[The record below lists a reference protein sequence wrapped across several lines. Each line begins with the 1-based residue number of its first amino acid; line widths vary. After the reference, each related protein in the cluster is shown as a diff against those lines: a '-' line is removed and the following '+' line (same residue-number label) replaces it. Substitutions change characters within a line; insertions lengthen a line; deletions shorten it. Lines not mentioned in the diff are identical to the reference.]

1 MPNENKFLDANGVQY
16 LWSKVNMNDYPN
28 NETLISVIDA
38 IDDSITEVDNRVL
51 NLENGKTTNLLGS
64 YTTIEKYQIGS
75 QSILTADCEW
85 KENAYLLPDGSV
97 SSWENSAYCCMQSYV
112 PVKPQLTYVMFYNQK
127 PINFIHYAF
136 YDSSYRLLVHKTV
149 GTTMAVAPAG
159 AAYLRTSII
168 LSSFGINNGEFAVD
182 ENGHITNPT
191 GLLEIYQQSHTNYIP
206 GEYSEREIL
215 SKENCYIPW
224 ERILT
229 NSIELKHLGFVNE
242 YPAMNLCDP
251 TKLTS
256 GYNNGQNKFGV
267 IWENESY
274 ICTEP
279 LSVNGGDKLSFW
291 RLSASKA
298 SATPIAIRFITSWD
312 KDCQLIES
320 VPYVT
325 QYTVPENGIYVMVT
339 FSLDTL
345 MNDKKLAYIQR
356 YDITDIYQGYKLPL
370 ENICKIQQDAIDGN
384 VSTTLHVC
392 LPPEICIPSGK
403 TVELYNNECCLEAD
417 KYHIQ
422 WIGDYGTAYDWKYS
436 ITGNDNLIGKD
447 FTLTMNIINDNLDV
461 MEQTTTTIKF
471 VSSTITNSQLI
482 IPIGDSLTN
491 GKSWLKEIY
500 ATLSNNKIAFRGT
513 RGTTDPSLVNGI
525 THEGRSGAGT
535 DWYNLNSSYAFDENG
550 LSTLPD
556 VTSNPFWNTNT
567 NSFDFDYYC
576 NSVADG
582 GAGYFQDATKNNI
595 SITPTGVLIF
605 LGANGVQLDATPAVT
620 DIVTLINN
628 IRKSDKGA
636 SIPIF
641 VVNTHY
647 RAPYIV
653 ATSADGFET
662 NSAGDYK
669 FENDVKYQNLM
680 IKLNNTLIEMENV
693 FIVPV
698 NVTHDSAHNFPYVME
713 NVNPYN
719 TSEQIKKYTD
729 TIHPSEAGYKQMAV
743 TMFGSICAHAQ

>member
-1 MPNENKFLDANGVQY
+1 MPNENKYLDANGVKY
-16 LWSKVNMNDYPN
+16 LWSKINMNDYPN

-38 IDDSITEVDNRVL
+38 IDGSISDVNDRVT
-51 NLENGKTTNLLGS
+51 NLENGKTVSLLGS
-64 YTTIEKYQIGS
+64 YTTIEKYQTGN
-75 QSILTADCEW
+75 QSILPADCEW
-85 KENAYLLPDGSV
+85 KANSYLLTDGSV
-97 SSWENSAYCCMQSYV
+97 SSWENSAYCCTQSYI
-112 PVKPQLTYVMFYNQK
+112 PIKPQLTYVMFYNQK
-127 PINFIHYAF
+127 LINFIHYAF
-136 YDSSYRLLVHKTV
+136 YDSNYRLLVHKTASAS
-149 GTTMAVAPAG
+149 MAVAPAG

-168 LSSFGINNGEFAVD
+168 LSSFGINNGEFTVD

-242 YPAMNLCDP
+242 YPAINLCDP
-251 TKLTS
+251 NKLTS
-256 GYNNGQNKFGV
+256 GYNNGQNQFGV

-279 LSVNGGDKLSFW
+279 LSVSGGDKLSFW
-291 RLSASKA
+291 RLSASKI
-298 SATPIAIRFITSWD
+298 SATPVAVRFITSWD

-325 QYTVPENGIYVMVT
+325 QYTVPKNGIYVMVT
-339 FSLDTL
+339 FSMDTL

-356 YDITDIYQGYKLPL
+356 YDIADVYQGYKLPL

-392 LPPEICIPSGK
+392 LPPEVCIPSGK

-447 FTLTMNIINDNLDV
+447 FTLTMNVVNDNLDV
-461 MEQTTTTIKF
+461 MEQATTTIKF
-471 VSSTITNSQLI
+471 VSSTITNPQLI

-500 ATLSNNKIAFRGT
+500 STLSNNQIAFRGT

-535 DWYNLNSSYAFDENG
+535 DWYNTNSSYVFDENG
-550 LSTLPD
+550 LSTLPN
-556 VTSNPFWNTNT
+556 VASNPFWNTNT

-576 NSVADG
+576 NSAADG
-582 GAGYFQDATKNNI
+582 GAGYFQDAAKNNI

-605 LGANGVQLDATPAVT
+605 LGANGVQLDATPATT
-620 DIVTLINN
+620 DITTLINN

-680 IKLNNTLIEMENV
+680 IKLNNTLAELENV
-693 FIVPV
+693 FVVPV
-698 NVTHDSAHNFPYVME
+698 NVTHDSAHNFPYIME

-743 TMFGSICAHAQ
+743 TMFGSMSAHCQ

>member
-1 MPNENKFLDANGVQY
+1 MPNEIKYLDTDGVKY
-16 LWSKVNMNDYPN
+16 LWSKINMNDYPN
-28 NETLISVIDA
+28 NEMLISIINA
-38 IDDSITEVDNRVL
+38 IDDSIANVDARVID
-51 NLENGKTTNLLGS
+51 LEDGKTTNLLGS
-64 YTTIEKYQIGS
+64 YTTVEKYQIGN
-75 QSILTADCEW
+75 QSVLPANCEW
-85 KENAYLLPDGSV
+85 QHSYLLPDGTIAP
-97 SSWENSAYCCMQSYV
+97 WGNAAYACTQSYI
-112 PVKPQLTYVMFYNQK
+112 PVKPNLSYVMFYNQK
-127 PINFIHYAF
+127 QIDFVHYAF
-136 YDSSYRLLVHKTV
+136 YDSEYQLLTHKTDLKQIV
-149 GTTMAVAPAG
+149 VAPAG
-159 AAYLRTSII
+159 AAYLRTSTYV
-168 LSSFGINNGEFAVD
+168 SNFGIANDDFAID
-182 ENGHITNPT
+182 DNYHITNPA
-191 GLLEIYQQSHTNYIP
+191 GLIEIYQQGHTNYVP
-206 GEYSEREIL
+206 GEYGEREVL

-242 YPAMNLCDP
+242 YPAYNLCDP
-251 TKLTS
+251 DKFKS
-256 GYNNGQNKFGV
+256 GYNSGQNKFGV
-267 IWENESY
+267 IWDNAAY
-274 ICTEP
+274 VCTDP
-279 LSVNGGDKLSFW
+279 LSVANNDKLSFW
-291 RLSASKA
+291 KLSASKA
-298 SATPIAIRFITSWD
+298 TATPIAVRFITSWD
-312 KDCQLIES
+312 RDCNLIES
-320 VPYVT
+320 KEYVT
-325 QYTVPENGIYVMVT
+325 QYTVPENGVYVMVT

-345 MNDKKLAYIQR
+345 GNDKKLAYIQR
-356 YDITDIYQGYKLPL
+356 HEIANIYQGYKLPL
-370 ENICKIQQDAIDGN
+370 ENVCRIKQSAIDGN

-392 LPPEICIPSGK
+392 LPPEVCVPSGK

-422 WIGDYGTAYDWKYS
+422 WVGDYGTAYDWKYS
-436 ITGNDNLIGKD
+436 ITGNDNLVGKN
-447 FTLTMNIINDNLDV
+447 FTLTMNIVNDNLDV
-461 MEQTTTTIKF
+461 MEQATTTIKF
-471 VSSTITNSQLI
+471 VSSTITNPQLI

-500 ATLSNNKIAFRGT
+500 STLSNNQIAFRGT

-535 DWYNLNSSYAFDENG
+535 DWYNTNSSYVFDENG
-550 LSTLPD
+550 LSTLPN
-556 VTSNPFWNTNT
+556 VASNPFWNTNT

-576 NSVADG
+576 NSAADG
-582 GAGYFQDATKNNI
+582 GAGYFQDAAKNNI

-605 LGANGVQLDATPAVT
+605 LGANGVQLDATPATT
-620 DIVTLINN
+620 DITTLINN

-680 IKLNNTLIEMENV
+680 IKLNNTLAELENV
-693 FIVPV
+693 FVVPV

-743 TMFGSICAHAQ
+743 TMFGSMSAHCQ

>member
-1 MPNENKFLDANGVQY
+1 MPNENKFLDANGVKY

-38 IDDSITEVDNRVL
+38 IDNSIAEVDNRVA
-51 NLENGKTTNLLGS
+51 NLESGKTVSLLGS
-64 YTTIEKYQIGS
+64 YTTIEKYQIGN
-75 QSILTADCEW
+75 QSILPADCEW
-85 KENAYLLPDGSV
+85 KANSYLLTDGSV
-97 SSWENSAYCCMQSYV
+97 SSWENTSYCCMQSYI

-127 PINFIHYAF
+127 VINFIHYAF
-136 YDSSYRLLVHKTV
+136 YDSNYRLLVHKTE
-149 GTTMAVAPAG
+149 GTSMAVAPAG

-168 LSSFGINNGEFAVD
+168 LSSLGVGGGELTVD

-206 GEYSEREIL
+206 GEYGEREIL

-229 NSIELKHLGFVNE
+229 NSIELKHLGFINE
-242 YPAMNLCDP
+242 YPAINLCDP
-251 TKLTS
+251 NKLTS
-256 GYNNGQNKFGV
+256 GYNNGQNKFGTV
-267 IWENESY
+267 WENESY
-274 ICTEP
+274 LCTEP
-279 LSVNGGDKLSFW
+279 LSVSGGDKLSFW
-291 RLSASKA
+291 RLSASKS

-325 QYTVPENGIYVMVT
+325 QYTVPDNGIYVMVT

-356 YDITDIYQGYKLPL
+356 YEIADVYQGYKLPL

-384 VSTTLHVC
+384 ISTTLHVC
-392 LPPEICIPSGK
+392 LPPEVCIPSGK
-403 TVELYNNECCLEAD
+403 TMELYNNECCLEAD

-422 WIGDYGTAYDWKYS
+422 WIGGYGTAYDWKYS
-436 ITGNDNLIGKD
+436 ITGDDELIGKD
-447 FTLTMNIINDNLDV
+447 FTLTMNVVNDNLDV
-461 MEQTTTTIKF
+461 MAQATTTIKF

-491 GKSWLKEIY
+491 NKPWLKEIY

-535 DWYNLNSSYAFDENG
+535 DWYNLNSSYAFDKDG

-556 VTSNPFWNTNT
+556 VASNPFWNTNT

-576 NSVADG
+576 NSAAEG
-582 GAGYFQDATKNNI
+582 GAGYFQDADKNNI

-605 LGANGVQLDATPAVT
+605 LGANGVQLDATPATT

-628 IRKSDKGA
+628 IRKSTKGA
-636 SIPIF
+636 AIPIF

-647 RAPYIV
+647 RAPYII

-662 NSAGDYK
+662 NSTGDYK

-680 IKLNNTLIEMENV
+680 IKLNDTLAEMENV

-698 NVTHDSAHNFPYVME
+698 NVTHDSAHNFPYTME
-713 NVNPYN
+713 NINPYN
-719 TSEQIKKYTD
+719 STEQIKKYTD

-743 TMFGSICAHAQ
+743 TMFGSMSAHCQ